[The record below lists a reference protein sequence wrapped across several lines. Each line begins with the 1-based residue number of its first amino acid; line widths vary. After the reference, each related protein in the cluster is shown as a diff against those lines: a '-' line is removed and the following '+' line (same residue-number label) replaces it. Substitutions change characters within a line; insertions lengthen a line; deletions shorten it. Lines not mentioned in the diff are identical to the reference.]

1 MKVNFCA
8 AMTVNLDL
16 DAEML
21 RPACLSAVGADN
33 NTTTEPLAVA
43 LGASGASGTQTL
55 MQWIS
60 NHTSVSCGPLMRYFD

>member
-1 MKVNFCA
+1 M
-8 AMTVNLDL
+8 MVNLDL

-21 RPACLSAVGADN
+21 RPAYLSAVGADN

-43 LGASGASGTQTL
+43 LGASGTQTL

-60 NHTSVSCGPLMRYFD
+60 NHTSVSCGPLMRHFD